1 MADEVADAVQGV
13 KFLAEAA
20 VVTARLTNRFDRIMM
35 RDVVG
40 REVLVAISFLVG
52 RRREGGPLFFTYKDA
67 PAKGYYN
74 SYVQ

>member
-40 REVLVAISFLVG
+40 REVYLYYNICFWFLVG
-52 RRREGGPLFFTYKDA
+52 RWATAGRAHLSTVDKRC
-67 PAKGYYN
+67 
-74 SYVQ
+74 SR